1 MLSKCSTTTKL
12 TQAKRLGF
20 LPCLKAGHLQ
30 AQTVKPLQKSE
41 YRLSSQKK
49 KKKREKNR
57 HTLHALYYK
66 NPHENLSLK
75 TKL

>member
-49 KKKREKNR
+49 KKKKGKRIGIPYMPCTIK
-57 HTLHALYYK
+57 TLM
-66 NPHENLSLK
+66 K
-75 TKL
+75 TLV